1 MALYCLPCASSPSA
15 GLQPLRINLAKGQDE
30 TPIGRARLN
39 GLSTGLEANGR
50 GKCSV

>member
-1 MALYCLPCASSPSA
+1 MTHHLQNPFVSSE
-15 GLQPLRINLAKGQDE
+15 DE
-30 TPIGRARLN
+30 TSISRARLN